1 MEGAHLNKRGDLDVA
16 GSREA
21 VDAATL
27 RAELHQG
34 GVVGLDDVALA
45 QEPPAHRGL
54 FALTGVG
61 QVGKDAGI
69 VERLCRVVLALGSQ
83 RSSSRLNLDAHR
95 LIWVYPGRMA
105 DIGGMLRAARV
116 ELGLGQA
123 ELAAR
128 AATTQTYV
136 SRVERGVTEPSLS
149 TLERLFHAMGLRLQ
163 ITPEPIPLGNVSAE
177 ELRRDF
183 LESTPQERISQVMTL
198 SAFVTGV
205 AAQAQE
211 RRARGT
217 S

>member
-1 MEGAHLNKRGDLDVA
+1 
-16 GSREA
+16 
-21 VDAATL
+21 
-27 RAELHQG
+27 
-34 GVVGLDDVALA
+34 
-45 QEPPAHRGL
+45 
-54 FALTGVG
+54 
-61 QVGKDAGI
+61 
-69 VERLCRVVLALGSQ
+69 
-83 RSSSRLNLDAHR
+83 
-95 LIWVYPGRMA
+95 MA

>member
-1 MEGAHLNKRGDLDVA
+1 
-16 GSREA
+16 
-21 VDAATL
+21 
-27 RAELHQG
+27 
-34 GVVGLDDVALA
+34 
-45 QEPPAHRGL
+45 
-54 FALTGVG
+54 
-61 QVGKDAGI
+61 
-69 VERLCRVVLALGSQ
+69 
-83 RSSSRLNLDAHR
+83 
-95 LIWVYPGRMA
+95 MA

-116 ELGLGQA
+116 ELGLDQA

-163 ITPEPIPLGNVSAE
+163 VTPEPIPLGNVSTE

-183 LESTPQERISQVMTL
+183 LESTPQERIRQAMTL

-205 AAQAQE
+205 AAQAQQ